1 MRTLMGALLAG
12 AIAVPATA
20 QEVVPVTIASSHPT
34 VIPWV
39 GMIQTHFMARTD
51 EILAEAGEYEIDW
64 QEAFGGTLYKAN
76 ATLSSVEDGIT
87 DIGWVF
93 SMLEGGQLPLSQVS
107 SYTPFTTNNPPVQLE
122 VMKELLETNA
132 DFREE
137 WEQYNLVV
145 LGLTGT
151 DSYDIY
157 TARPIDGIED
167 LDGMKISAPGALAN
181 WLRGTGANAVDGSLT
196 TYYTDIQTGVSDGV
210 LSLALGVL
218 PSKVYEVAPYVTRVR
233 MGTAFSGAIAANRDF
248 WEGLP
253 EPVQQAMMG
262 AGAYYTEAHGADL
275 LERQEA
281 AMAAILAAG
290 AEQDPPV
297 QIFELPQEQRAAWVQ
312 NLPDIGAEWAAQN
325 GEAAGAFLD
334 AYMAALKAR
343 GEEPLRDWGADG

>member
-167 LDGMKISAPGALAN
+167 LDGMKISAPAA
-181 WLRGTGANAVDGSLT
+181 TIAS
-196 TYYTDIQTGVSDGV
+196 
-210 LSLALGVL
+210 
-218 PSKVYEVAPYVTRVR
+218 
-233 MGTAFSGAIAANRDF
+233 IAASCRSSRS
-248 WEGLP
+248 WP
-253 EPVQQAMMG
+253 CASV
-262 AGAYYTEAHGADL
+262 
-275 LERQEA
+275 
-281 AMAAILAAG
+281 
-290 AEQDPPV
+290 
-297 QIFELPQEQRAAWVQ
+297 
-312 NLPDIGAEWAAQN
+312 
-325 GEAAGAFLD
+325 
-334 AYMAALKAR
+334 
-343 GEEPLRDWGADG
+343 